1 MAGPRWFASYESN
14 AVLLRCVLIRVSY
27 SRCVCRRLQSWQDT
41 ESTCLNSDG
50 SSYSTVDS
58 TVDGTE
64 LWVFN
69 VRVNGLCVRVFSVP
83 VIYLSG
89 NRYLMIHN
97 SV

>member
-1 MAGPRWFASYESN
+1 MTQFTMQPIDKIAGPRWFASYESN
-14 AVLLRCVLIRVSY
+14 AVLLRCVLEYVIFSL
-27 SRCVCRRLQSWQDT
+27 CMCRRLQSWQDT

-69 VRVNGLCVRVFSVP
+69 VRVNGCVCACS
-83 VIYLSG
+83 LS
-89 NRYLMIHN
+89 L
-97 SV
+97 